1 MRSLP
6 DFDEV
11 TFISLKDILTEGTTT
26 EKNFLQ
32 EDIHE
37 MKYLDAFFGNDMNN
51 LRVDPQVQYIER
63 CRKVNKS
70 GVYQL
75 FMLNVLEIMLKR
87 TVEALCLSKMF
98 YAMEIYN
105 NTA

>member
-1 MRSLP
+1 MKILRSLP

-11 TFISLKDILTEGTTT
+11 TFISLKNILTEGTTT

-63 CRKVNKS
+63 CRQS
-70 GVYQL
+70 QQ
-75 FMLNVLEIMLKR
+75 IR
-87 TVEALCLSKMF
+87 SLSTF
-98 YAMEIYN
+98 YA
-105 NTA
+105 